1 MSTQEYTELQLDALR
16 ELANIGSGTAGT
28 ALAGLLGRSVDL
40 SVPKAAAMR
49 LEDAVDV
56 AGWAD
61 SEVGAVLVPIVG
73 DLDAVALLLFPP
85 ADAEAI
91 CGLLGVDAQSEDG
104 ASALGEIGNILCA
117 SYINALG
124 TMLGMELE
132 PRPPQVAWDMLGAI
146 VASVL
151 LREAKPDCALVLD
164 SNLIVEGESCS
175 LSFLLLPTQGG
186 IADLL
191 GRMGV

>member
-40 SVPKAAAMR
+40 SVPKAAAMS
-49 LEDAVDV
+49 LEDAVD
-56 AGWAD
+56 ATGSSE

-85 ADAEAI
+85 ADADAI

-146 VASVL
+146 LASVL
-151 LREAKPDCALVLD
+151 LREAKPDGALVLD

>member
-1 MSTQEYTELQLDALR
+1 MTPPFTDMQLDALR

-40 SVPKAAAMR
+40 SVPKAAAMS
-49 LEDAVDV
+49 LEDAVD
-56 AGWAD
+56 ATGSSE

-85 ADAEAI
+85 ADADAV

-146 VASVL
+146 LASVL
-151 LREAKPDCALVLD
+151 LREAKPDGALVLD

>member
-1 MSTQEYTELQLDALR
+1 MSTQQYTELQLDALG

-28 ALAGLLGRSVDL
+28 ALAGLLGRPVDL
-40 SVPKAAAMR
+40 SVPKAAAMS
-49 LEDAVDV
+49 LEDAVGA
-56 AGWAD
+56 AGPVET
-61 SEVGAVLVPIVG
+61 EVGAVLVPIVG

-85 ADAEAI
+85 ADADAI
-91 CGLLGVDAQSEDG
+91 CGLLGLEARTEDG
-104 ASALGEIGNILCA
+104 ASAMGEIGNILCA
-117 SYINALG
+117 SYVNALA

-151 LREAKPDCALVLD
+151 LREAQPDGALVLD

-186 IADLL
+186 ISDLL

>member
-40 SVPKAAAMR
+40 SVPKAAAMS

-56 AGWAD
+56 TGSIE

-73 DLDAVALLLFPP
+73 DMDAVALLLFPP
-85 ADAEAI
+85 ADAEAV

-151 LREAKPDCALVLD
+151 LREAKPDGALVLD

>member
-1 MSTQEYTELQLDALR
+1 MSSLQYTELQLDALR

-40 SVPKAAAMR
+40 SVPKAAAMS
-49 LEDAVDV
+49 LEDAVD
-56 AGWAD
+56 ATGSSE

-85 ADAEAI
+85 ADADAV
-91 CGLLGVDAQSEDG
+91 CGLLGVEAQSEDG

-151 LREAKPDCALVLD
+151 LREAKPDGALVLD

>member
-28 ALAGLLGRSVDL
+28 ALAGLLGRPVDL
-40 SVPKAAAMR
+40 SVPKAAAMS

-56 AGWAD
+56 TGSLEA
-61 SEVGAVLVPIVG
+61 EVGAVLVPIMG

-85 ADAEAI
+85 ADADAI

-117 SYINALG
+117 SYINALA

-151 LREAKPDCALVLD
+151 LREAKPDGALVLD

-186 IADLL
+186 IAGLL

>member
-40 SVPKAAAMR
+40 SVPKAAAMS
-49 LEDAVDV
+49 LEDAVD
-56 AGWAD
+56 ATGSSE

-85 ADAEAI
+85 ADADAV

-146 VASVL
+146 LASVL
-151 LREAKPDCALVLD
+151 LREAKPDGALVLD

>member
-1 MSTQEYTELQLDALR
+1 MSTEQYTELQLDALR

-40 SVPKAAAMR
+40 SVPKAAAMS

-56 AGWAD
+56 AGPVET
-61 SEVGAVLVPIVG
+61 EVAAVLVPIVG

-85 ADAEAI
+85 ADADAI
-91 CGLLGVDAQSEDG
+91 CALLGLDAQTEDG

-117 SYINALG
+117 SYITALG

-146 VASVL
+146 VASIL
-151 LREAKPDCALVLD
+151 LREAQPDGALVLD

-191 GRMGV
+191 ARMGV

>member
-40 SVPKAAAMR
+40 SVPKAAAMS

-56 AGWAD
+56 TGSLEA
-61 SEVGAVLVPIVG
+61 EVGAVLVPIMG

-85 ADAEAI
+85 ADADAI

-151 LREAKPDCALVLD
+151 LREAKPDGALVLD

>member
-40 SVPKAAAMR
+40 SVPKAAAMS
-49 LEDAVDV
+49 LEDAVD
-56 AGWAD
+56 ATGSSE

-85 ADAEAI
+85 ADADAV
-91 CGLLGVDAQSEDG
+91 CGLLGIDAQSEDG

-146 VASVL
+146 LASVL
-151 LREAKPDCALVLD
+151 LREAKPDGALVLD

>member
-1 MSTQEYTELQLDALR
+1 MPTPQYTELQLDALR

-28 ALAGLLGRSVDL
+28 ALAGLLGRPVDL
-40 SVPKAAAMR
+40 SVPTAFAMR
-49 LEDAVDV
+49 VEDAVDV
-56 AGWAD
+56 AGPVE
-61 SEVGAVLVPIVG
+61 SEVAAVLVPIVG

-85 ADAEAI
+85 SDAGAI
-91 CGLLGVDAQSEDG
+91 CGLLGLDARTDDG
-104 ASALGEIGNILCA
+104 ASALGEIGNVLCA
-117 SYINALG
+117 SYVSALA
-124 TMLGMELE
+124 TMLGMALE
-132 PRPPQVAWDMLGAI
+132 PRPPQVAWDLLGAV

-151 LREAKPDCALVLD
+151 RREAQPDGALVLD

>member
-1 MSTQEYTELQLDALR
+1 MSTQEYSELQLDALR

-40 SVPKAAAMR
+40 SVPKAAAMA
-49 LEDAVDV
+49 LKQAVELT
-56 AGWAD
+56 GPGET
-61 SEVGAVLVPIVG
+61 EVGAVLVPIVG

-85 ADAEAI
+85 ADADAI
-91 CGLLGVDAQSEDG
+91 CALLGVDVRSDEG

-117 SYINALG
+117 SYINALA

-151 LREAKPDCALVLD
+151 LREATPDGALVLD
-164 SNLIVEGESCS
+164 SNLLVEGESCS

>member
-1 MSTQEYTELQLDALR
+1 MSTQEYSELQLDALR

-40 SVPKAAAMR
+40 SVPKAAAMA
-49 LEDAVDV
+49 LEQAVELT
-56 AGWAD
+56 GPGET
-61 SEVGAVLVPIVG
+61 EVGAVLVPIVG

-85 ADAEAI
+85 ADADAI
-91 CGLLGVDAQSEDG
+91 CALLGVDVRSDEG

-117 SYINALG
+117 SYINALA

-151 LREAKPDCALVLD
+151 LREATPDGALVLD
-164 SNLIVEGESCS
+164 SNLLVEGESCS

>member
-1 MSTQEYTELQLDALR
+1 MSTQEYSELQLDALR

-40 SVPKAAAMR
+40 SVPKAAAMA
-49 LEDAVDV
+49 LEQAVELT
-56 AGWAD
+56 GPGET
-61 SEVGAVLVPIVG
+61 EVGAVLVPIVG

-85 ADAEAI
+85 ADADAI
-91 CGLLGVDAQSEDG
+91 CALLGVDVRSDEG

-117 SYINALG
+117 SYINALA

-146 VASVL
+146 IASVL
-151 LREAKPDCALVLD
+151 LREATPDGALVLD
-164 SNLIVEGESCS
+164 SNLLVEGESCS